1 MAKNDFLTGT
11 INCNIL
17 LICKKGTGKSSLLLK
32 INLIVPSK
40 RSLKIML
47 FLGLGKS
54 LFVLVIFEKV
64 YFYIL

>member
-17 LICKKGTGKSSLLLK
+17 LIGKKGTGKSSLLLK

-64 YFYIL
+64 YFYTL